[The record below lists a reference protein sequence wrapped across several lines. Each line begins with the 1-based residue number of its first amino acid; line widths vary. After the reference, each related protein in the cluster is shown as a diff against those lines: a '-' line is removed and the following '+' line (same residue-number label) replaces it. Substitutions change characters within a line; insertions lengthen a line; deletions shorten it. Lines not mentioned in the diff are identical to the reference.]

1 VVLKILLADD
11 SMIAQNMG
19 RKILTDAGY
28 DVVPVSNGAAAVKR
42 LPDVKPD
49 IVLLDVYMPGYTGL
63 EVCEKIKNAPDTAH
77 VPVLLTV
84 GKLEPFRPEDG
95 MKVKAD
101 GVIVKPFEATDLVAV
116 VAKLAERIP
125 VGAREP
131 VVGAEE
137 ILSAVQSGQGL
148 EVVAPPPVPV
158 AVPEVVATAPAA
170 AVPAAPVPTA
180 PAPEEDFLSEVAVA
194 APAAGVAET
203 PAAPVTESSTGSSDL
218 SIEIDFLMDTSA
230 DSTPVS
236 VAPEAV
242 VVTPEA
248 ETIPEAP
255 APVPPAEIQAAV
267 AGFDLL
273 TPEAPASQPA
283 VAPPAEPSAPPSA
296 EPASVTPPVAVEFPP
311 ELPPLEIFLE
321 TVETEAEEA
330 AQVEFMEPTPPREP
344 VPSLPGL
351 EPTALEVPHETEFAA
366 APGLMSDYHE
376 SPVKALSE
384 TVTAPADT
392 PTEEPPGFALFNS
405 VLAADAEVQVD
416 QPVAATL
423 ETSGAAA
430 KIAEPPPAPP
440 VIAAEPEPEFA
451 ETATQARVTDAQIPD
466 QSAAESSMATHD
478 AIGQALEAMLAGSS
492 QAAEM
497 EEDLSQMEALEQA
510 VEIFSQSP
518 VREPEELPAPVE
530 APVEFA
536 PEPEEP
542 PLEFTV
548 EAIAESVAPEEPSA
562 APAEAVMTSVEM
574 PVTPAAP
581 VLASEESPVAAAAAE
596 PVVIAAPPVDENV
609 AEQIVDQVLQRIRSG
624 LVEEV
629 KRLLERP

>member
-28 DVVPVSNGAAAVKR
+28 DVTPVSNGAAAVKR

-148 EVVAPPPVPV
+148 AVVAPPLVPV
-158 AVPEVVATAPAA
+158 AVPEVVAAAPAA
-170 AVPAAPVPTA
+170 PIPAAPA
-180 PAPEEDFLSEVAVA
+180 PAAMEEDFLSEVAAA
-194 APAAGVAET
+194 APAAAVTET
-203 PAAPVTESSTGSSDL
+203 PAAPVAESSTGSSDL

-236 VAPEAV
+236 VAPETV
-242 VVTPEA
+242 VATPEA

-267 AGFDLL
+267 AGFDLR

-283 VAPPAEPSAPPSA
+283 VAPPAEPASVAPA
-296 EPASVTPPVAVEFPP
+296 EPANVAPPVAVDSTP

-321 TVETEAEEA
+321 TVETEAEGE

-351 EPTALEVPHETEFAA
+351 EPTALEAPPETEFTAA
-366 APGLMSDYHE
+366 AGLMSDYHE

-384 TVTAPADT
+384 AVTAPADV
-392 PTEEPPGFALFNS
+392 PAEEPPGFALFNS
-405 VLAADAEVQVD
+405 VLAADAEIQVE

-451 ETATQARVTDAQIPD
+451 ETATQARVTDTQIPD
-466 QSAAESSMATHD
+466 QFAAESSMATHD

-492 QAAEM
+492 QAPEM

-548 EAIAESVAPEEPSA
+548 EAIAENVEPEEPSA
-562 APAEAVMTSVEM
+562 APAEAVMASVEM
-574 PVTPAAP
+574 PVTPAP
-581 VLASEESPVAAAAAE
+581 VIASAEMPVAAAAAE
-596 PVVIAAPPVDENV
+596 PVVVAAPPVDEKV